1 MTVSL
6 PVQLFSPGVDDCFVF
21 MCLALRSC
29 HNLSQFSNTFVKH
42 VLLINSLFHAVK
54 PPSPFVFSLEKLLLK
69 PLFLL
74 LQYGAAAHAANNSA
88 FILGHLLTAQKKR
101 CGLLWE
107 YKYSFFK
114 PEISDPILSS
124 VSPPLFLMFPPNLHL
139 QIL

>member
-1 MTVSL
+1 M
-6 PVQLFSPGVDDCFVF
+6 QLSHQAHLFFPW
-21 MCLALRSC
+21 R
-29 HNLSQFSNTFVKH
+29 
-42 VLLINSLFHAVK
+42 NSSW
-54 PPSPFVFSLEKLLLK
+54 SPFSSCSNM
-69 PLFLL
+69 
-74 LQYGAAAHAANNSA
+74 AHAANNSA